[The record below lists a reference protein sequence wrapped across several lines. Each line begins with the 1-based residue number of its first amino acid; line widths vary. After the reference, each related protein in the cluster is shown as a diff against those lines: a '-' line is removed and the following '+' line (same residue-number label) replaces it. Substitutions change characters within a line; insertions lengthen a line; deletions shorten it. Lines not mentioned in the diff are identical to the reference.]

1 MADIKQAILDFAEN
15 SKKTKFYF
23 NDIQKAVRKVFPDAK
38 AREVKKAATALIN
51 EEKLVYFSTGSTT
64 MYGLKGRGQT
74 EDHRAR
80 VGGGARHL
88 RRHRAAA
95 QRDPGNRLRARRAL

>member
-23 NDIQKAVRKVFPDAK
+23 KDMEKAVRKVYPDAK
-38 AREVKKAATALIN
+38 AREVKKAATALVT
-51 EEKLVYFSTGSTT
+51 EEVLIYFSTGSST

-74 EDHRAR
+74 EDH
-80 VGGGARHL
+80 
-88 RRHRAAA
+88 
-95 QRDPGNRLRARRAL
+95 

>member
-1 MADIKQAILDFAEN
+1 MADIRQAILDFAEG

-23 NDIQKAVRKVFPDAK
+23 SDMEKAVKKVLPDVK
-38 AREVKKAATALIN
+38 AREVKKAATALVN

-74 EDHRAR
+74 EDH
-80 VGGGARHL
+80 
-88 RRHRAAA
+88 
-95 QRDPGNRLRARRAL
+95 